1 MIQKNMGKNTIRLT
15 ENELKN
21 IIKESVTRILI
32 ESDFS
37 PYNGHFSQQPMKLTH
52 VNDLD
57 NETRMQVFNKV
68 KSVYDSNEGTVI
80 DKYEKLMREF
90 GLNGRELIETGIRDI
105 WDALDAEKEKF
116 EAFNDG
122 WY

>member
-1 MIQKNMGKNTIRLT
+1 MIQKNMAKNTIRLT
-15 ENELKN
+15 ENELKK

-32 ESDFS
+32 ESNFS
-37 PYNGHFSQQPMKLTH
+37 RQPMKLTH

-68 KSVYDSNEGTVI
+68 KSVYDSNEGTVM

-90 GLNGRELIETGIRDI
+90 GLNERELIETGIRDI
-105 WDALDAEKEKF
+105 WDTLDAEKEKF

>member
-1 MIQKNMGKNTIRLT
+1 MAKNTIRLT
-15 ENELKN
+15 ENELKE
-21 IIKESVTRILI
+21 IIKESVTKILI

-37 PYNGHFSQQPMKLTH
+37 SYNSHFSQHPMKLTH

-57 NETRMQVFNKV
+57 DETRMQVFNKV
-68 KSVYDSNEGTVI
+68 KSVYDSNEGTVM

-105 WDALDAEKEKF
+105 WNALDAEKEKF